1 MRWLLLF
8 ALMIA
13 ACSKGPEADLP
24 SIGEARSLAAE
35 WALVNDLANQ
45 GKLTPTYV
53 QMMRKSVREQLQTAS
68 RSLTQPE
75 SAAPTNAPTAGA
87 AASRPTPM
95 APAPNTVNPSA
106 GNKLVGMP
114 KTIAA
119 KSIAKVDR
127 INGLERAKRRPSRTA
142 DRPGRAAPPSGGN
155 GPIAAIAASAAPN
168 DTKSRA

>member
-1 MRWLLLF
+1 MRRLLLF
-8 ALMIA
+8 ALTLS

-75 SAAPTNAPTAGA
+75 SAYATEIA
-87 AASRPTPM
+87 AVLREADG
-95 APAPNTVNPSA
+95 APAERLRTHAEKLKRFEDSLESA
-106 GNKLVGMP
+106 
-114 KTIAA
+114 
-119 KSIAKVDR
+119 
-127 INGLERAKRRPSRTA
+127 
-142 DRPGRAAPPSGGN
+142 
-155 GPIAAIAASAAPN
+155 
-168 DTKSRA
+168 